1 MAARIYLN
9 VVEPDPGHD
18 SIIAAA
24 KPGYPVLNGLET
36 HHLACGAC
44 KGILAW
50 NISAKT
56 VREMFIVVHRL
67 LLACNCGAHNEVTS
81 QRRAEPALLA
91 RSSTARASS
100 QLRRAPGATAGP

>member
-9 VVEPDPGHD
+9 VVEPDHGHD

-24 KPGYPVLNGLET
+24 KPGYPVLKGMEA

-50 NISAKT
+50 NISPPT

-67 LLACNCGAHNEVTS
+67 ILMCHCGAHNEVPGESRS
-81 QRRAEPALLA
+81 QPALFA
-91 RSSTARASS
+91 KTVDR
-100 QLRRAPGATAGP
+100 